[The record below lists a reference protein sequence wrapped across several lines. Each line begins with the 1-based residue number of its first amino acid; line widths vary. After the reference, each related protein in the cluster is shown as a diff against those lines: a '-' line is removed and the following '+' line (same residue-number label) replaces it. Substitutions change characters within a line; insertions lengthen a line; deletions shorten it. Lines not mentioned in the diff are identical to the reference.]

1 MKQSIIPSITA
12 EVAQNIDKELMSTF
26 CYSIDQLMEIAGL
39 SVAKIIK
46 REFVKDNKDLKILT
60 ICGPGNNGG
69 DGLVASRYIKEF
81 QCKNVDIFYP
91 KTTNKELYQRL
102 IKQCESY
109 QIPFKDQSVIDH
121 LNEYDIIVDSI
132 FGFSFKGDIRE
143 PFKLIVEKLGK
154 YNDKIISV
162 DIPSGWDV
170 EKGYVNDGIKNPTVI
185 ISLSAPKMGVK
196 GFKGVHYLG
205 GRFIPLELKK
215 DLNLM
220 LNYAG
225 EEMIVKL

>member
-1 MKQSIIPSITA
+1 M
-12 EVAQNIDKELMSTF
+12 V
-26 CYSIDQLMEIAGL
+26 
-39 SVAKIIK
+39 
-46 REFVKDNKDLKILT
+46 
-60 ICGPGNNGG
+60 
-69 DGLVASRYIKEF
+69 
-81 QCKNVDIFYP
+81 VDA
-91 KTTNKELYQRL
+91 
-102 IKQCESY
+102 
-109 QIPFKDQSVIDH
+109 V
-121 LNEYDIIVDSI
+121 
-132 FGFSFKGDIRE
+132 FGFSFKGPVRGV
-143 PFKLIVEKLGK
+143 FKEVFEIINATNVPIV
-154 YNDKIISV
+154 SV

-225 EEMIVKL
+225 EEMIVRL